1 MTAPITPGQVARDTY
16 WRILAAHEPRVQ
28 PLDWTHVDPIHQAAW
43 EAAAQAVLE
52 AFVSSA
58 QRLLPPQ
65 EEPERA
71 TPRKQEWSKA
81 MALLVEQ
88 VRQLPHEP
96 DIESELECLW
106 VLLHELR
113 QQEETPHGA

>member
-1 MTAPITPGQVARDTY
+1 LRYVTALFRPPCGAEEHR
-16 WRILAAHEPRVQ
+16 
-28 PLDWTHVDPIHQAAW
+28 AW

-96 DIESELECLW
+96 DIASELECLW
-106 VLLHELR
+106 VLLHELLP
-113 QQEETPHGA
+113 QEERPHGA